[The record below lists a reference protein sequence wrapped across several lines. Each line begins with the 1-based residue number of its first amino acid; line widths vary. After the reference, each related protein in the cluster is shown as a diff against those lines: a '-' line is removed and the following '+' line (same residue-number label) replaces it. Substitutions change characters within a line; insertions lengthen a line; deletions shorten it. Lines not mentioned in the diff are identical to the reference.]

1 MQNISR
7 FFPIKNRFA
16 ATPVGGQAT
25 PTTAQPTPHALRVD
39 GVHYRYPEADILTD
53 ISFALPYG
61 QLVSVLGANG
71 VGKSTLFRCIL
82 GLSKEYQG
90 NIFFGDAEVRTLNN
104 KQIAQQVAYIPQ
116 SHYLSFQYSVFDMIL
131 MGTTSGLSLTGS
143 PGKAE
148 HARAQAAIDLVGIQ
162 WLQARTFQKISG
174 GEQQLV
180 LLARAIAQNAKIII
194 MDEPTANL
202 DYGNQI
208 KVLNCMRKLA
218 SEGYLIVQSTH
229 NPEQAYLFSDRIL
242 AFAEGKLLANGKPC
256 DILTSETVNC
266 MYSEGSGQRFAVESL
281 HDDKVRVC
289 IPREFL

>member
-1 MQNISR
+1 MTLQFLR
-7 FFPIKNRFA
+7 GKRTA
-16 ATPVGGQAT
+16 APAHN
-25 PTTAQPTPHALRVD
+25 TANAANASDNASPRGLRVE
-39 GVHYRYPEADILTD
+39 GVQYNYPEAEILKGVT
-53 ISFALPYG
+53 FALPYG

-82 GLSKEYQG
+82 GLNKDYTGS
-90 NIFFGDAEVRTLNN
+90 IFFDDAEVRTLNN
-104 KQIAQQVAYIPQ
+104 QQIAQRVAYIPQ
-116 SHYLSFQYSVFDMIL
+116 SHYLSFQYSVFDMVL

-148 HARAQAAIDLVGIQ
+148 HARAQAAIDMVGIGR
-162 WLQARTFQKISG
+162 LQARTFQKISG

-180 LLARAIAQNAKIII
+180 LLARAIAQAAKIII

-218 SEGYLIVQSTH
+218 DAGYLILQSTH

-242 AFAEGKLLANGKPC
+242 AFAEGKLLADGKPSE
-256 DILTSETVNC
+256 ILTTETVNC

-281 HDDKVRVC
+281 HGDTVRVC
-289 IPREFL
+289 IPCEFA